1 MNKARITIYMVSVS
15 TLAYLL
21 SILYNVINAH
31 HTLLMN
37 LLFSIPFQIG
47 ASVFLCYTLKGVTEM
62 YECDI
67 LFSIM
72 FTIALGIIYENAFYF
87 LPFFPPNSFFINES
101 FALCSY
107 LFISAYLYFKKSKR
121 KRAKI
126 IFVSVTLYLCLSVIG
141 VNIQSICTDTIGPV
155 SEYNDFRKFFNIV
168 LEEFI
173 SEVTL

>member
-31 HTLLMN
+31 HTLLIN

-47 ASVFLCYTLKGVTEM
+47 ASVFLYYTLRGATEI

-67 LFSIM
+67 LFSILL
-72 FTIALGIIYENAFYF
+72 TIPLALFYEYAFYI
-87 LPFFPPNSFFINES
+87 LPFFPSNAFFVNLF

-126 IFVSVTLYLCLSVIG
+126 IFVLVSLYLLLSVIV

-155 SEYNDFRKFFNIV
+155 AEYNAFQKIFNRV
-168 LEEFI
+168 LEELI
-173 SEVTL
+173 TEVTL

>member
-21 SILYNVINAH
+21 SVLYNVINAH
-31 HTLLMN
+31 HTLLIN

-47 ASVFLCYTLKGVTEM
+47 ASVFLYYTLKGATEI

-67 LFSIM
+67 LFSILL
-72 FTIALGIIYENAFYF
+72 TIPLTLFYEYAFF
-87 LPFFPPNSFFINES
+87 VLPFFPSNAFFVNLFFS
-101 FALCSY
+101 LCSY

-126 IFVSVTLYLCLSVIG
+126 IFTIATLYLFLSVIE

-155 SEYNDFRKFFNIV
+155 AEYNDFRKFFNIV